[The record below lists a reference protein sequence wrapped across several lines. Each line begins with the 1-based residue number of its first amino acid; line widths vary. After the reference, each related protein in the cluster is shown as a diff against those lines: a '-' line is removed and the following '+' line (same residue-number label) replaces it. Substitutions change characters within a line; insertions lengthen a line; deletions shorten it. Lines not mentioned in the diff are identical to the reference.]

1 MQMFCRAA
9 GWVYLFI
16 YLFIVGLISKQY
28 IFGPTWRG
36 KLLRFTHHKMVL
48 FIIKWFYSRTVWL
61 PKPFYANWAGFFLF
75 YRTFRILRIYYCFCD
90 DLLYFYGIFY
100 RKNNHFHNVPWL
112 RQMKWLKPKLLFL
125 FAGINFLCVR
135 NAGAAPDLRG
145 GKEAVGGFPRPSIIR
160 NCLLLG
166 ILPGWFCSGRSEKFG
181 ITLPC
186 LWRGV
191 WSLCAAC
198 SCWEWLVGSVCALIA
213 LFCRNPQ
220 WNSPNPPGFML
231 DWSPWTPSN

>member
-1 MQMFCRAA
+1 MD
-9 GWVYLFI
+9 
-16 YLFIVGLISKQY
+16 LISQQY
-28 IFGPTWRG
+28 I
-36 KLLRFTHHKMVL
+36 LLTVKC
-48 FIIKWFYSRTVWL
+48 FYSRSSLSSWT
-61 PKPFYANWAGFFLF
+61 
-75 YRTFRILRIYYCFCD
+75 ILRHLNRFLSVLSHFPTFKDILLFLRRRVVFC
-90 DLLYFYGIFY
+90 YGIFY
-100 RKNNHFHNVPWL
+100 RKNNHFHNVPWPW
-112 RQMKWLKPKLLFL
+112 QAKWLKPKLFFFLFFL

-135 NAGAAPDLRG
+135 NACAAPDLSG
-145 GKEAVGGFPRPSIIR
+145 AKEAVGGFPRPSIIR

-166 ILPGWFCSGRSEKFG
+166 ILPSWFCSGRSEKFG

-213 LFCRNPQ
+213 RFCRNPQ